1 MNGPP
6 WSSRAA
12 CDGEREKPSRV
23 NEDGEREKHESYK
36 VLFEQIAVMCR
47 TDDSQLFEETQ
58 IRVRCFSTLIGGEEV
73 WASIFARQRAI
84 FLWLT

>member
-1 MNGPP
+1 M
-6 WSSRAA
+6 
-12 CDGEREKPSRV
+12 
-23 NEDGEREKHESYK
+23 EREKHGSYK

-58 IRVRCFSTLIGGEEV
+58 IRVRCFGTLIGGEDMRCGPQFLQGSV
-73 WASIFARQRAI
+73 PF